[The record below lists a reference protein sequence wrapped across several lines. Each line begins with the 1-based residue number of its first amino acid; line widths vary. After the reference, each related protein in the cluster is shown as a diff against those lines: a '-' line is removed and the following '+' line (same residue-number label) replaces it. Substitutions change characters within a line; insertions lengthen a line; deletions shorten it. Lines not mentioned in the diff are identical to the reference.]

1 MKSSP
6 ILRSA
11 AYLFLLLSAIL
22 RAQEAQTPE
31 AAKAAPVDKP
41 VLEEGGGS
49 IADPFGSGRLE
60 TRLPGVPADRATKLR
75 IPLRLRLET
84 WSAPAMEVA
93 KRLDELRGA
102 ESLAALRV
110 ECLAG
115 QPGVT
120 LVHSPVTTIDSSTNM
135 EVEAISERIYPTEY
149 EPPEVP
155 ALNSLP
161 STPKADQNTP
171 PKVWPDW
178 LEKLMASATP
188 TSFETRNTGT
198 TLTAVAQPVAVAE
211 KNWDLVV
218 TFESVDFAGVER
230 YGENSMHITMPV
242 MGSFRTGGLVRLK
255 EGQWRLLSVTEPPR
269 GVDGKPSDQR
279 WVTLLRI
286 DPEE

>member
-1 MKSSP
+1 MKISP
-6 ILRSA
+6 T
-11 AYLFLLLSAIL
+11 LLLLLPAVL
-22 RAQEAQTPE
+22 HAQEAQAPE

-41 VLEEGGGS
+41 VMEEPG
-49 IADPFGSGRLE
+49 AEPDPFGSGTFERK
-60 TRLPGVPADRATKLR
+60 LPGVPADRATKLR

-102 ESLAALRV
+102 ESLAALRA

-135 EVEAISERIYPTEY
+135 ELESISERIYPTQY
-149 EPPEVP
+149 EPPQIP
-155 ALNSLP
+155 NSPPLP
-161 STPKADQNTP
+161 KGQEAG

-178 LEKLMASATP
+178 LEKIMTSATP
-188 TSFETRNTGT
+188 TSFETRNTGS
-198 TLTAVAQPVAVAE
+198 TLTAVAQPVAVVE
-211 KNWDLVV
+211 KSWDVV
-218 TFESVDFAGVER
+218 VGFDCVDFAGDTT
-230 YGENSMHITMPV
+230 YGENSLHIAMPV
-242 MGSFRTGGLVRLK
+242 MGSFRTGGLLRLK

-269 GVDGKPSDQR
+269 GLDGKPSDQR